1 MMRSLV
7 AKIFICSLLI
17 QILTRAVW
25 VTLAPLF
32 AVQHPGPARM
42 LQHAMPLY
50 ADLAAEALERGGPA
64 ALAAFLAR
72 AEQESAMKFELRQN
86 RPSCEPDRPSGGPF
100 SVAAETVRGQVHY
113 CLIGVSTLPRS
124 TSRWWPDGVLL
135 IELAF
140 CAVFSF
146 FLARYLLQPIRK
158 LSHAAQ
164 ALGRGDLTARAGPK
178 LGRRRDEAGELV
190 RQFDRMAERIALL
203 IQSQQRFIGDVSHEI
218 KSPLARLNMALGLA
232 RREANGLAGARFDRM
247 EYEVGTISALIR
259 ELLTLSTMQAADA
272 ADRTGLVDLVSLV
285 HGVIDD
291 AKFEWRERPA
301 DIRLTCDEDVVRVPG
316 DATLLRRAF
325 ENVLRNALFYTPA
338 GTAVNVVIR
347 RAGACVVLVVRDQGP
362 GVPPGALDH
371 LFDPFYRVDEA
382 RARNTGG
389 VGIGLAICERAVRLH
404 GGQVRAENV
413 APSGLSVTLELP
425 CGAEPVPA

>member
-1 MMRSLV
+1 MRSLV

-17 QILTRAVW
+17 QILTRAAW
-25 VTLAPLF
+25 LTLAPLL

-50 ADLAAEALERGGPA
+50 AELAAQTLEQDGPA
-64 ALAAFLAR
+64 ELAAFLGR
-72 AEQESAMKFELRQN
+72 VQQQSAMVFVLQPTNGACGEGY
-86 RPSCEPDRPSGGPF
+86 SGHGAF
-100 SVAAETVRGQVHY
+100 TVSAGVTRGQTHY
-113 CLIGVSTLPRS
+113 CLTGTSTLPRPA
-124 TSRWWPDGVLL
+124 RWWPDGVLL
-135 IELAF
+135 IELAS

-164 ALGRGDLTARAGPK
+164 ALGRGDLSARAGPR

-232 RREANGLAGARFDRM
+232 RREANGVAVTRFDRM
-247 EYEVGTISALIR
+247 EYEVGTISTLIR
-259 ELLTLSTMQAADA
+259 ELLTLSTMQAANM
-272 ADRTGLVDLVSLV
+272 ADGPEPVDLVKLV
-285 HGVIDD
+285 QGVIED
-291 AKFEWRERPA
+291 ARFEWRDRPA
-301 DIRLTCDEDVVRVPG
+301 DIRLTCDEPGLPVPG
-316 DATLLRRAF
+316 DAKLLRRAF

-338 GTAVNVVIR
+338 GTVVNVVLR
-347 RAGACVVLVVRDQGP
+347 RAAACVILVVRDQGP
-362 GVPPGALDH
+362 GVPPAALDH
-371 LFDPFYRVDEA
+371 LFEPFYRVDEA

-389 VGIGLAICERAVRLH
+389 VGIGLAICERAIRLH

-413 APSGLSVTLELP
+413 APSGLSVTIELP
-425 CGAEPVPA
+425 RVRELAIG